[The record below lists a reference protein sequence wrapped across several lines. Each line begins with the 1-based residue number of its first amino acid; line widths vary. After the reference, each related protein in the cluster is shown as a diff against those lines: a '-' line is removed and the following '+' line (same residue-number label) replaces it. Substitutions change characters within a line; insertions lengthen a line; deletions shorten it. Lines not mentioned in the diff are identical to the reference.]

1 MKEVIPIIV
10 FFIIVGVIIASN
22 YISHIIGS
30 NYYKDNKSNTIHD
43 LLQDVLPDYHN
54 FHFIIDI
61 IGLAVLIPAF
71 FFFNETLTIEFL
83 TKFLI
88 IMFIRAF
95 TVISTVLPKYENCDE
110 TFTFRSFFLG
120 GCYDKIFSGHTS
132 FILLLTLM
140 YWKEHII
147 NGLTLFGINFVNIL
161 AILLTRSHYTVD
173 VILAVFVT
181 TTVFKLQI

>member
-1 MKEVIPIIV
+1 MGEIIPILV

-30 NYYKDNKSNTIHD
+30 NYYKENKTNKVHD
-43 LLQDVLPDYHN
+43 ILQDVLPDLHNYHYV
-54 FHFIIDI
+54 IDL

-71 FFFNETLTIEFL
+71 FYFNETLTIEFL

-95 TVISTVLPKYENCDE
+95 TVISTVLPKYEHCDE

-132 FILLLTLM
+132 FILLLTLI
-140 YWKEHII
+140 YLREHII
-147 NGLTLFGINFVNIL
+147 NGLALLGINFVNIL

-181 TTVFKLQI
+181 TTVFNLQI

>member
-1 MKEVIPIIV
+1 MKEAVPIIV
-10 FFIIVGVIIASN
+10 FLIIVAVIISSN
-22 YISHIIGS
+22 YISHKIGS
-30 NYYKDNKSNTIHD
+30 NYYKKNTSNKIHD
-43 LLQDVLPDYHN
+43 LLHDFLPDLYNYHY
-54 FHFIIDI
+54 IIDL
-61 IGLAVLIPAF
+61 IGLAVIIPAF
-71 FFFNETLTIEFL
+71 FYFNDSLTIEFL

-132 FILLLTLM
+132 FILLLTLI
-140 YWKEHII
+140 YWREHLI
-147 NGLTLFGINFVNIL
+147 NGATLLGINFVNIL

-181 TTVFKLQI
+181 TTIFKLQI